1 MKDGIWLP
9 IVAAGIFLVASTV
22 IYNLVGASSAK
33 PIIQGGLVGLLLAAL
48 NWPSNPGGVGWFG
61 CLMLV
66 VAGVALGRWVVMPL
80 TGLSRDPMFAGFDG
94 TNPAVLVPDLLNFG
108 SGVLVY
114 CSYALV
120 ARRRPAAD

>member
-48 NWPSNPGGVGWFG
+48 NWPSNPGGGG
-61 CLMLV
+61 LV
-66 VAGVALGRWVVMPL
+66 RLLDAGGGGRRPGALGRH
-80 TGLSRDPMFAGFDG
+80 
-94 TNPAVLVPDLLNFG
+94 
-108 SGVLVY
+108 
-114 CSYALV
+114 
-120 ARRRPAAD
+120 AADRPLEGPDVCWLRWHQPGSAGT